1 MSRKIRKGDQVIVLS
16 GRDKGRQGSVLE
28 VLPDDQVVVEGIN
41 TVKRHQKPNP
51 QAGKQGGILEKS
63 MPLPFESG
71 DLQPGLQKGGPD
83 WIQDAHRRQEGALL
97 QVEWRNDRR
106 VSVVQ
111 RKNLMA
117 RLQEFY
123 KETVVPRLKS
133 ELKIENAM
141 QVPRITK
148 ITINMGVGEAVADRK
163 VMDAAVTDL
172 TKIAGQKP
180 LVTKSRKAIASFKLR
195 AGLAVGAK
203 VTLRGARMY
212 EFLDR
217 LINIA
222 MPRIRDFRGVSS
234 RSFDGQGNY
243 SMGVKEQIIF
253 PEIQYDQVDQIR
265 GMDITIT
272 TTAVDNR
279 HGRALL
285 EAFNFPFR
293 K

>member
-1 MSRKIRKGDQVIVLS
+1 
-16 GRDKGRQGSVLE
+16 
-28 VLPDDQVVVEGIN
+28 
-41 TVKRHQKPNP
+41 
-51 QAGKQGGILEKS
+51 
-63 MPLPFESG
+63 
-71 DLQPGLQKGGPD
+71 
-83 WIQDAHRRQEGALL
+83 
-97 QVEWRNDRR
+97 
-106 VSVVQ
+106 
-111 RKNLMA
+111 MA

-123 KETVVPRLKS
+123 RETVVPRLRS
-133 ELKIENAM
+133 DLKIENAM

-148 ITINMGVGEAVADRK
+148 ITVNMGVGEAVADRK

-172 TKIAGQKP
+172 TKITGQKP
-180 LVTKSRKAIASFKLR
+180 LITKSRKAIASFKLR

-222 MPRIRDFRGVSS
+222 MPRIRDFRGVSA

-243 SMGVKEQIIF
+243 SLGVKEQIIF